1 MAEKIEKNE
10 YVNDDT
16 NGDLL
21 KPIDAY
27 KNIYKEK
34 VNQTANED
42 FEKLKDKSGIDVD
55 ANRTTIKELKNL
67 FAERNKLAKK
77 SSSKST
83 LKTFFIILG
92 VILIL
97 AGVLLVLL
105 GVYETINLALGI
117 VLGILCVGIAVVLFV
132 YAGKKVSKSIK
143 ALDAQISE
151 LDNKIKAKESEAKKQ
166 MAPLIALFDW
176 NMAAQIV
183 SDALPLIIMDKY
195 FDGGKQ
201 KSLIMD
207 YGLDENMDPDYSS
220 LYVQSGSI
228 LGNPFLIQ
236 KAKVHKVIN
245 KVYTGQRVVTYT
257 VRVHDEKGHSHT
269 TTTTQ
274 VLTATVTHPAPEYHN
289 ETVLLYGN
297 AAAPDLIFSRG
308 PQNMSGK
315 SDKAIKKFVNSAQKD
330 LTKMS
335 EDATKKGQHFQ
346 PLANTEFEAL
356 FHAWN
361 RNNEQQFRLLFT
373 PLAQQNE
380 VQATTCTD
388 GFGDDFY
395 FYKQKMMNAISSAHS
410 QSFDYSGDPAQFVDI
425 SYDECKKKFVNHV
438 NDFFKNFY
446 FDLVPLISIPLYQQ
460 MKSIDYIYGDDSPS
474 NYANYEHEVM
484 ANSFE
489 PKNFAHPETNTDVM
503 LKTKTLQKDGLSD
516 KVQVTAYSYKGEPR
530 IDHVMVVAGNGKPY
544 SVPVPWTE
552 YFKREQETVMEMRKT
567 DTTRN
572 EFNSYL
578 KNTSLASFIAK
589 NSKGGLY
596 SYQKGFI
603 ALLIDAGKY
612 NSKSDSELGSFF
624 TKKES
629 EDE

>member
-1 MAEKIEKNE
+1 MAENTT
-10 YVNDDT
+10 YSNDDT

-27 KNIYKEK
+27 KKIYKDK
-34 VNQTANED
+34 VNQTANEKFD
-42 FEKLKDKSGIDVD
+42 ELKDKAEVNVE
-55 ANRTTIKELKNL
+55 ANRATIKEMNNL
-67 FAERNKLAKK
+67 ISERNKIANKQ
-77 SSSKST
+77 SSKST
-83 LKTFFIILG
+83 LKVFLIILG
-92 VILIL
+92 VILIVAGIFL
-97 AGVLLVLL
+97 ALL
-105 GVYETINLALGI
+105 GINGDINMALGI
-117 VLGILCVGIAVVLFV
+117 VLGVLCLGIAIALFV
-132 YAGKKVSKSIK
+132 VSKKVVSKSIK
-143 ALDAQISE
+143 ALAAQVAE
-151 LDNKIKAKESEAKKQ
+151 LDQKIKVKEIEARNQ

-176 NMAAQIV
+176 NMAAKIV
-183 SDALPLIIMDKY
+183 SDALPLITMDKY

-201 KSLIMD
+201 QSLILD
-207 YGLDENMDPDYSS
+207 YGLDNNMDPDYSS

-245 KVYTGQRVVTYT
+245 KVYVGTRTVSYT
-257 VRVHDEKGHSHT
+257 VRVSDGKGGSTIT
-269 TTTTQ
+269 TRTE

-297 AAAPDLIFSRG
+297 AAAPDLIFSRA
-308 PQNMSGK
+308 PQGMTGK
-315 SDKAIKKFVNSAQKD
+315 SEKEIKKFVSSAEKD
-330 LTKMS
+330 LNKMS
-335 EDATKKGQHFQ
+335 EDATKKGEHFQ

-373 PLAQQNE
+373 PLGQQNE
-380 VQATTCTD
+380 VEAVTSTE

-395 FYKQKMMNAISSAHS
+395 FYKQKKMNAISSAHS
-410 QSFDYSGDPAQFVDI
+410 QSFEYSGNPIQFVDV

-438 NDFFKNFY
+438 NQFFKNFY

-460 MKSIDYIYGDDSPS
+460 MKSIDYIYGEDSPS

-484 ANSFE
+484 ANSFD
-489 PKNFAHPETNTDVM
+489 PKNFAHPETTTDVM

-530 IDHVMVVAGNGKPY
+530 VDHILVMAGNGRGY
-544 SVPVPWTE
+544 SVPVPWVE
-552 YFKREQETVMEMRKT
+552 YYKREQDTVMEMRKT

-572 EFNSYL
+572 EFNTRL
-578 KNTSLASFIAK
+578 KNTSLASFIIK
-589 NSKGGLY
+589 NSKDGLY
-596 SYQKGFI
+596 SYQRGFI

-612 NSKSDSELGSFF
+612 NSHSDSELGSFF